1 MTHTSSAG
9 MAGTTS
15 RAKSLGVIGVAT
27 DRHRQKERDKQKRPA
42 QAALPNLFGR
52 AGPKQGAKA
61 SRKWPMGEVPV
72 ETYSGYATH
81 LSLGGHVVLLAA
93 DTVLYL
99 DAEPTLGSRQ
109 NSEQGAERPPAQIH
123 SLCPSPLALLDCF
136 FCLPPSVSCHLLFE
150 LCSADMLL
158 LACLWL

>member
-15 RAKSLGVIGVAT
+15 RARSLGVIGVAT

-42 QAALPNLFGR
+42 QTALPNLFGR

-61 SRKWPMGEVPV
+61 SRKWLMGEVPV

-81 LSLGGHVVLLAA
+81 LSLGGNVVLLAA

-109 NSEQGAERPPAQIH
+109 S
-123 SLCPSPLALLDCF
+123 
-136 FCLPPSVSCHLLFE
+136 
-150 LCSADMLL
+150 
-158 LACLWL
+158 